1 MRVLRLTRQAD
12 FDRVR
17 QKGQALGTPL
27 FVTIAAQNEGGQVR
41 VGVAAGKRVG
51 GAVQRNRAKRLL
63 REGIRPL
70 YPSIA
75 PGWDI
80 LLLAR
85 PSILEE
91 KSTQVTAHLAQALQ
105 RLKLLSVA
113 VESNSKK
120 S

>member
-1 MRVLRLTRQAD
+1 MRVLRLTRPAD

-17 QKGQALGTPL
+17 QNGQSFGTPL
-27 FVTIAAQNEGGQVR
+27 FVALVASNEHSQVR

-85 PSILEE
+85 PPILEV
-91 KSTQVTAHLAQALQ
+91 KSTQVTAHLAQTLR
-105 RLKLLSVA
+105 RLKLLSRA
-113 VESNSKK
+113 AEPSQEK